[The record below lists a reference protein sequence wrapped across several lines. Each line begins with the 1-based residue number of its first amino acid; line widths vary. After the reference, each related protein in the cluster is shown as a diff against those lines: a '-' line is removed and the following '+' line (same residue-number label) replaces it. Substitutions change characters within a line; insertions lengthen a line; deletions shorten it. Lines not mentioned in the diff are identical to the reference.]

1 MKPAVSALNTSSLT
15 SSSCLLLAGSIA
27 DAIGTRRI
35 NLVGCLITGGFI
47 IACGL
52 ARTGIELIMFRAM
65 QGIAVSLCL
74 PTAVAIVTTAAPRGR
89 TRNIG
94 FSCLGFVQ
102 PIGFSLGMVLEGV
115 ILDSIGWR
123 FSYYI
128 GGSLSLAFF
137 AASLWVL
144 PPDAMVEGSILTK
157 LKNKVDW
164 VGALTA
170 STCLALFSYVLA

>member
-1 MKPAVSALNTSSLT
+1 MYCTISALNTSSLT

-27 DAIGTRRI
+27 DAIGTRQI
-35 NLVGCLITGGFI
+35 NLAGCLLTGAFI

-74 PTAVAIVTTAAPRGR
+74 PTSVAIVTNAAPRGR
-89 TRNIG
+89 KRNIG

-102 PIGFSLGMVLEGV
+102 PIGFSLGLVLEGV
-115 ILDSIGWR
+115 ILDSVGWR
-123 FSYYI
+123 FSYYL
-128 GGSLSLAFF
+128 GGSLSLALF
-137 AASLWVL
+137 AVSLWAL
-144 PPDAMVEGSILTK
+144 PPDTVVKGSNLTK
-157 LKNKVDW
+157 LKTQIDW

-170 STCLALFSYVLA
+170 STCLAIFSYVLA

>member
-1 MKPAVSALNTSSLT
+1 MKPEVSALNTSSLT

-144 PPDAMVEGSILTK
+144 PPDAMVEGSIVTK

-170 STCLALFSYVLA
+170 SACLALFSYVLA